1 MEIDLMV
8 DLMEIDLMEIDLK
21 AKDPLVVP
29 LNTAVLPS
37 EGAHCG

>member
-1 MEIDLMV
+1 METDLMDLMEIDLI
-8 DLMEIDLMEIDLK
+8 EIDLMEID
-21 AKDPLVVP
+21 PLVVS

>member
-1 MEIDLMV
+1 MDLMEIDLI
-8 DLMEIDLMEIDLK
+8 EIDLMEID
-21 AKDPLVVP
+21 PLVVS

>member
-1 MEIDLMV
+1 MEIDLI

-21 AKDPLVVP
+21 AKDPLVVS

>member
-1 MEIDLMV
+1 MEIDLMEI
-8 DLMEIDLMEIDLK
+8 DLIDLMEIDLK